1 MLTKF
6 VFVIGL
12 MLSLNISPSTLYAQ
26 GDPVKGKKVFNKCR
40 ACHAIKTGK
49 HKVGPSLAGVIGRQ
63 AGKAPGFKRYKG
75 LKTADW
81 KWNEYNLDG
90 WLKNPKKWLKAK
102 NGKRSSMVYKLK
114 KKQDRDNIIA
124 YLKSLK

>member
-12 MLSLNISPSTLYAQ
+12 MLSLNFIPSTLFAK
-26 GDPVKGKKVFNKCR
+26 GDAVKGKKTFNKCR
-40 ACHAIKTGK
+40 ACHAVKTGK
-49 HKVGPSLAGVIGRQ
+49 HKVGPSLAGVVGRQ

-75 LKTADW
+75 LKKTDW
-81 KWNEYNLDG
+81 KWNVNNLDG
-90 WLKNPKKWLKAK
+90 WLKNPKNWLKAK

-114 KKQDRDNIIA
+114 KKQDRDDIIA
-124 YLKSLK
+124 YLQTLK